1 MVPRAKSTRGP
12 MVPRPL
18 KSRGPKV
25 RRVYKS
31 NQGRGGYVR
40 TIAVLNLKGGSGKTT
55 TALNLAVGLARALPK
70 KKRVLLVDGDAS
82 ANATMTI
89 LDGHAAAAPTLG
101 QVLLKQAEASEA
113 IRPTRVP
120 QLDVLPA
127 AGSLANAA
135 LQLGEEWGREQRLRT
150 ALRTVEASYELCI
163 IDSPPSMSLLSVNIL
178 QAATDVIVPVDS
190 GIYSLAGL
198 VRLNDVIAL
207 VRENLDHAALHIIGL
222 VLTKVMRTKVKGPT
236 PIESQLREAYG
247 ALVYRT
253 VIHYDAK
260 IEESATHHRSVLE
273 FDPSSE
279 AAVEFNGL
287 IEEVLNNGRKQARPR
302 RSAPKSEGN
311 GDARKKRRAG

>member
-1 MVPRAKSTRGP
+1 MV
-12 MVPRPL
+12 
-18 KSRGPKV
+18 
-25 RRVYKS
+25 YES
-31 NQGRGGYVR
+31 NQGRGVSVR

-55 TALNLAVGLARALPK
+55 TALNLAVGLARSLPK

-89 LDGHAAAAPTLG
+89 LDGHAAASPTLG
-101 QVLLKQAEASEA
+101 QVLLKQAEAVEA

-127 AGSLANAA
+127 AGSLANAT
-135 LQLGEEWGREQRLRT
+135 LQLGEEWGREQRLRA

-207 VRENLDHAALHIIGL
+207 VRENLDHAALHVIGL
-222 VLTKVMRTKVKGPT
+222 VLTKVMTTKSPT
-236 PIESQLREAYG
+236 PIENQLREAYG
-247 ALVYRT
+247 ELVYRT

-260 IEESATHHRSVLE
+260 VEESAAHHRSVLE
-273 FDPSSE
+273 FAPSSK

-287 IEEVLNNGRKQARPR
+287 IEEVLSYGRKQARSRKSNPR
-302 RSAPKSEGN
+302 SEGI
-311 GDARKKRRAG
+311 GGRGKKRAG